1 MDRIVR
7 TVISHSNSNQ
17 FAALIWLIYYND
29 YLKERRIITEETWL
43 KMRQLIMRKYEVR
56 DTIY

>member
-1 MDRIVR
+1 MR

-17 FAALIWLIYYND
+17 FAALIWLVYYND

-56 DTIY
+56 DT